1 MKSASFPSLRV
12 APELRHAAEDVLIEG
27 ESLSSF
33 VEQSIRA
40 NIARRRLQ
48 NEFISRGLAARDQA
62 RATGEYFSADEVHET
77 LDRMLQR
84 ASGRKSAA

>member
-12 APELRHAAEDVLIEG
+12 ARELRHAAEAVLIEG
-27 ESLSSF
+27 VSLSSF

-62 RATGEYFSADEVHET
+62 RVTGEYCSAEEVHET

-84 ASGRKSAA
+84 ESGRNSAA